1 MYLYGIIIGVKLY
14 LSSYRIPTPD
24 ALAQLIGKPL
34 SDIKVA
40 LITNAKDYY
49 IERAK
54 KFKVE
59 QAAQYLEQFGMQV
72 TPIDLRRYSKAA
84 RIKKDIVGHDL
95 VWCMGGNTYMLRYE
109 MHRSGFDDIIHE
121 LLQQG
126 IVYGGESAGALVAG
140 TSIAGV
146 ESADE
151 PSFAESVVNEG
162 LHLVPFT
169 ILPHID
175 NPDFAMVPEIF
186 RALHANTPSIE
197 LTDNQAVIFEND
209 NYYISTKVL

>member
-1 MYLYGIIIGVKLY
+1 MGMKLY

-24 ALAQLIGKPL
+24 ALAKLLGKPL
-34 SDIKVA
+34 DTVKVA
-40 LITNAKDYY
+40 LVTNAKDYY

-54 KFKVE
+54 RFKVAE
-59 QAAQYLEQFGMQV
+59 VVQYLDQLGMQV
-72 TPIDLRRYSKAA
+72 TPFDLRQYRDAT
-84 RIKKDIVGHDL
+84 RIKKDIMGYDL
-95 VWCMGGNTYMLRYE
+95 VWFMGGNTYMLRYA
-109 MHRSGFDDIIHE
+109 MRRSGFDEIIHE
-121 LLQQG
+121 LLEQG

-140 TSIAGV
+140 VSIAGV

-151 PSFAESVVNEG
+151 PSFAETVITEG
-162 LHLVPFT
+162 LNLVPFA

-186 RALHANTPSIE
+186 RALHTNTPIIE

-209 NYYISTKVL
+209 IYYISCSIL